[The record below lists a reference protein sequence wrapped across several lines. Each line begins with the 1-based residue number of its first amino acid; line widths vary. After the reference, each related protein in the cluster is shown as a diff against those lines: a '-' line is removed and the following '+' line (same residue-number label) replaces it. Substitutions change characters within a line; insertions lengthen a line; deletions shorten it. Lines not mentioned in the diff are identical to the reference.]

1 MKKIVYFDMDN
12 VLVDLGKKINQSYSH
27 LDDPTDEVEDMFLDV
42 DPMPGAVEGFKL
54 ISTYDR
60 VEE

>member
-27 LDDPTDEVEDMFLDV
+27 LDDPTDEVEDMFLDRWH
-42 DPMPGAVEGFKL
+42 DLHPILEPN
-54 ISTYDR
+54 
-60 VEE
+60 